1 MSPARG
7 QEQALLP
14 YPLTGPAALEPP
26 TEWVELHRRCPVA
39 RVALPS
45 GDEAALLTRYADV
58 RLALSDPRL
67 SREGATSPDAA
78 RVADG
83 ESSVFT
89 SPMAQTLNAEGHER
103 WRRML
108 GRWFTAKRMRALRPA
123 MEATADRLVDAMVE
137 QGRPADL
144 VEHLA
149 FPLPVYVICSMLGVP
164 ESDRDEFKLW
174 SDTFLSTTRYTPDEV
189 AAAYR
194 AFESYMSG
202 LIADKRTTPAGQ
214 AVAGQAVAEE
224 EQDLLT
230 LLISATDAEGRPM
243 SDAALTATGQALLI
257 AGHETTAGFIAKM
270 LAHLLS
276 DRPGRWERLLADPSL
291 VRPAVEEALRFDPN
305 GSAFGM
311 VRYVHE
317 DIEVGGTV
325 VPRGTTVVCSMAA
338 ANRDTDAFDHA
349 DEMDVARTPNPHL
362 TFGAGPHS
370 CLGQPLA
377 RTEMQTVLSVLLR
390 RLPGLEL
397 AVDASELEQVE
408 GLLTRP
414 LRELPVRW

>member
-1 MSPARG
+1 MSPAQER
-7 QEQALLP
+7 EQALLP

-26 TEWVELHRRCPVA
+26 VEWAELHRRCPVA

-45 GDEAALLTRYADV
+45 GDEAALLTRYDDV
-58 RLALSDPRL
+58 RLALSDSRL
-67 SREGATSPDAA
+67 SREGAANPDAA

-83 ESSVFT
+83 ESSIFT
-89 SPMAQTLNAEGHER
+89 SPMAQTLNAEGHDR

-108 GRWFTAKRMRALRPA
+108 GRWFTAKRMQALRPA
-123 MEATADRLVDAMVE
+123 MEATADRLVDAMVD
-137 QGRPADL
+137 QGKPADL

-174 SDTFLSTTRYTPDEV
+174 SDTFLSTTKYTSDEV

-202 LIADKRTTPAGQ
+202 LIADKRRT
-214 AVAGQAVAEE
+214 VAERAVAEE

-276 DRPGRWERLLADPSL
+276 DRAGRWERLLADPSL

-311 VRYVHE
+311 IRYVHE

-325 VPRGTTVVCSMAA
+325 VRRGTTVVCSMAA
-338 ANRDTDAFDHA
+338 ANRDTDAFDRA
-349 DEMDVARTPNPHL
+349 AEMDVARTPNPHL

-397 AVDASELEQVE
+397 AVDARDLEQVE